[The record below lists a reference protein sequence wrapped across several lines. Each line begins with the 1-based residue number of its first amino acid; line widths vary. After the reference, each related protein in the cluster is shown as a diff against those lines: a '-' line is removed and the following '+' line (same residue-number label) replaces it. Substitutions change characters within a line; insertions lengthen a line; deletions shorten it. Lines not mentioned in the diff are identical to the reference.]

1 MGHPVYG
8 QSKQHHTRKRSHARK
23 AQHGSWLRL
32 PPVVLLHPSLLP
44 PIGGIIKTGVP
55 EGCPGP
61 SVANILC
68 RGGRPA
74 EVRHVP
80 HNKGVGCRGVDNL
93 ALDALPTVPPTV
105 PLYEANRGGAARG
118 GVDVALGARPSA
130 VLLRPQAGLA
140 WAPAF
145 ILFAGRG
152 SCARK
157 RRGVPADVAGAPYIR
172 TQGHRPLYCRWPRCT
187 DSSSLNAAF
196 ALLTPLLALP
206 LALRH

>member
-8 QSKQHHTRKRSHARK
+8 QSKQHHTRKRRHARK

-61 SVANILC
+61 SVANIPR

-80 HNKGVGCRGVDNL
+80 DNKGVGCRGVDNL
-93 ALDALPTVPPTV
+93 ALDALPTVP
-105 PLYEANRGGAARG
+105 LYEANRGGSAARG
-118 GVDVALGARPSA
+118 GVDVARGARPTA

-140 WAPAF
+140 GAPAS
-145 ILFAGRG
+145 LFSNGNLIEIK
-152 SCARK
+152 SI
-157 RRGVPADVAGAPYIR
+157 GVPVV
-172 TQGHRPLYCRWPRCT
+172 RP
-187 DSSSLNAAF
+187 
-196 ALLTPLLALP
+196 
-206 LALRH
+206 